1 MKPYLG
7 GNPPNRDFL
16 TLAILF
22 HLVCILTFYF
32 SVKLAISDAGLVAID
47 AVERTGGNPYEAI
60 IAAPFKGCNSWEVAT
75 ELDRLLNECQR
86 FRNKSAYR
94 FFTPSEIQ
102 STERSYSADADIFAI
117 QPRKLIRSVAI
128 RLLLTALTI
137 DDFSSIQ
144 VPDCNA

>member
-86 FRNKSAYR
+86 FRNKSAHRLNFHTIRNSIDRKVVFSGRRYLCNSTKKADTFCCNTVAADRFDYRR
-94 FFTPSEIQ
+94 FFQYPGS
-102 STERSYSADADIFAI
+102 
-117 QPRKLIRSVAI
+117 
-128 RLLLTALTI
+128 
-137 DDFSSIQ
+137 
-144 VPDCNA
+144 